1 MPLRSRR
8 SRWES
13 KMERRAQPFALMLGI
28 AGAAVALALAAR
40 LARRRPSERAA
51 AEPSGTAAR
60 RVGEG
65 DVRSAGPEG
74 MRREAGRR
82 WNSIDQA
89 SDQSFPASDP
99 PSTY

>member
-1 MPLRSRR
+1 MI
-8 SRWES
+8 
-13 KMERRAQPFALMLGI
+13 LGI
-28 AGAAVALALAAR
+28 AGATVALALAAK
-40 LARRRPSERAA
+40 LARRRPEER
-51 AEPSGTAAR
+51 ETEVHRGTAAR

-82 WNSIDQA
+82 WNATDQA
-89 SDQSFPASDP
+89 SDESFPASDP